1 MNFISQHSMLYS
13 LLLVVWN
20 TRTILVQRKAM
31 GLRPLTTGSPT
42 GRSGTLLEN
51 HHTRE
56 IYKKVLLKI

>member
-1 MNFISQHSMLYS
+1 MLYS